1 MENPVFFLGGVVKT
15 RDGQEDFNG
24 PLSLILQLLSRSK
37 IAIRDIS
44 ISLILKQYLEYLDEM
59 TAMDLDVA
67 SEFVAMA
74 SHLTYIKT
82 RMLLGEDK
90 PEELEELIS
99 SLERLRATDVY
110 VLIKAVIERLAA
122 LYPEGA
128 GLLTKPPEPITPD
141 HEYKY
146 EHDKSDLAAAMFG
159 ILSRAAQEGR
169 ATANIREVYTQAEAY
184 PVADK
189 LAEIIDMARSHGIL
203 SVHRL
208 FESCV
213 TRTETIAAFLAV
225 LELCRSGRLILSE
238 YDEDLTLSY
247 NHEAMDEMDENND
260 SGTIDL
266 QSL

>member
-1 MENPVFFLGGVVKT
+1 MENPVFFLGGIVKT

-24 PLSLILQLLSRSK
+24 PLSLILQLLSRSR

-44 ISLILKQYLEYLDEM
+44 ISQILKQYLAYLDDM
-59 TAMDLDVA
+59 ASMDLDVA

-110 VLIKAVIERLAA
+110 ILIKAVIERLSEMY
-122 LYPEGA
+122 LDGA
-128 GLLTKPPEPITPD
+128 GLISKPPEYLEPD
-141 HEYKY
+141 TEYKY
-146 EHDKSDLAAAMFG
+146 EHHSQDLADAMYG

-169 ATANIREVYTQAEAY
+169 ATARIRDVYTQAESY

-189 LAEIIDMARSHGIL
+189 LAEIANMARSYGIL
-203 SVHRL
+203 NVHRL
-208 FESCV
+208 FQSCA
-213 TRTETIAAFLAV
+213 TRTETIAAFLAI
-225 LELCRSGRLILSE
+225 LELCRNGRLILSE
-238 YDEDLTLSY
+238 TDEDLTVSY
-247 NHEAMDEMDENND
+247 NHDAIEVNDEMVEADGN
-260 SGTIDL
+260 S
-266 QSL
+266 